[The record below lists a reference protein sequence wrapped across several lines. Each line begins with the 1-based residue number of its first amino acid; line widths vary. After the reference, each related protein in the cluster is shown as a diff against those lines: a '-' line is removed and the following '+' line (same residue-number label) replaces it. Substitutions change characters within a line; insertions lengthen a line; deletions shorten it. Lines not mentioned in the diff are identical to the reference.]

1 MVDDNE
7 RGFHRALIEASDHF
21 GLDHERLEPLG
32 GMTGRVFGT
41 DDVVLRL
48 GSPETIAHELAAANA
63 ASVAVPVP
71 ATLGTFVPTDGGPWA
86 ASLIERV
93 DGTVAADLNGVTAER
108 AFTRVWPAVVRR
120 RRCGRSPLRRRSP
133 PSTASARS
141 CISISTR

>member
-7 RGFHRALIEASDHF
+7 RGFRRALIEASDHF

-32 GMTGRVFGT
+32 GMTGRVFGI

-71 ATLGTFVPTDGGPWA
+71 ATVGTFVPTDG
-86 ASLIERV
+86 V
-93 DGTVAADLNGVTAER
+93 DHGRPRSSSGSTA
-108 AFTRVWPAVVRR
+108 P
-120 RRCGRSPLRRRSP
+120 SP
-133 PSTASARS
+133 PISTA
-141 CISISTR
+141 